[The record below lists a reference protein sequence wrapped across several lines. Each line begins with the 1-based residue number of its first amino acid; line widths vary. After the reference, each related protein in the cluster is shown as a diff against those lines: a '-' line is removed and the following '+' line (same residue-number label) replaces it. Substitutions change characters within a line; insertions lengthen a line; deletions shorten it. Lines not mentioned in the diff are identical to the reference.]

1 MRRAPDVLSSP
12 ALTTQVPGP
21 GHRAVEELR
30 PTLQGQ
36 EEDRAAR
43 RRPRQ
48 EEPRD
53 ECEQP
58 LFMEPGWEA
67 WQEGGGR
74 GIKEEVHKTR
84 TSGQSRGSIE

>member
-1 MRRAPDVLSSP
+1 MRQAPDVLSSP

-21 GHRAVEELR
+21 GNRAVEELR
-30 PTLQGQ
+30 LTPQGQ

-48 EEPRD
+48 DELRD

-58 LFMEPGWEA
+58 LFVEPGWEA
-67 WQEGGGR
+67 WQEGGWG
-74 GIKEEVHKTR
+74 GGHMIIN
-84 TSGQSRGSIE
+84 SAS

>member
-58 LFMEPGWEA
+58 LFVEPGWEA
-67 WQEGGGR
+67 WQEGGCG
-74 GIKEEVHKTR
+74 GGGHMIIN
-84 TSGQSRGSIE
+84 SAS